1 MCVRAHLNF
10 FVSEKLSALRWE
22 FTCSTRAYEYF
33 NLPAWR
39 CECALVYFSAALT
52 WLVCASLRLS
62 AAQWHWDSANQAVNA
77 PHLIP
82 SRHLSI
88 GLLALPLKVMR
99 EREIIAVIWD
109 IWTASSI
116 LKDESYMK
124 LTSICLRSYFG
135 KIIWRTSRC
144 VFRGF
149 PKHIQIYQYI
159 SINYLDCHGLPCSI
173 MGDMVNITPT
183 KLRHV
188 SIVLVSM
195 LTWASPVKHSCV
207 WTQPRWAAGVA
218 ADSRAVGIKMYSINP
233 CRYIKGILW
242 Y

>member
-1 MCVRAHLNF
+1 MLHACVRVLQLAGVKVWVRTRVLLCSID
-10 FVSEKLSALRWE
+10 VACVCVTPSVGGTVALRLSKSGCK
-22 FTCSTRAYEYF
+22 CSSF
-33 NLPAWR
+33 NSQQ
-39 CECALVYFSAALT
+39 ALVYR
-52 WLVCASLRLS
+52 LVSTASKG
-62 AAQWHWDSANQAVNA
+62 DE
-77 PHLIP
+77 
-82 SRHLSI
+82 
-88 GLLALPLKVMR
+88 R